1 MWTDLPCRFRFI
13 SYLNRDVFKLGKHR
27 SLITWKA
34 SYDEVCN
41 IIAYSSSKI
50 VVNLA
55 YRIFQ
60 EMSKR
65 FCLDLVCRHAFV
77 DE

>member
-1 MWTDLPCRFRFI
+1 V
-13 SYLNRDVFKLGKHR
+13 YKLGKHR

-34 SYDEVCN
+34 SYDEVCS
-41 IIAYSSSKI
+41 ITVYSSSKI

-55 YRIFQ
+55 YKIFR

-65 FCLDLVCRHAFV
+65 FWLDLVCRHAFV